1 MSHYEKGNRSREN
14 KSIFCRY
21 ACPQNPHLRIVNCGF
36 SGFAS
41 LKLYLLF
48 ALDDDVD
55 AKNS

>member
-1 MSHYEKGNRSREN
+1 MSHSEKGNRSKEN

-21 ACPQNPHLRIVNCGF
+21 ACPQNPHSRIVNCGF

-48 ALDDDVD
+48 ALDDDV
-55 AKNS
+55 